1 MKLLELSSLDDLR
14 QRFGSD
20 VALSTAFGGAQPKG
34 GQPDWYRTHTAV
46 VASRSTGTAVLLY
59 IGVARGS
66 VLLQQ
71 RRKDLGRL
79 HPNFQ
84 EAVIP
89 ASLLAAVYDLAA
101 DATNSAGIDPSLITL
116 QSATVTDKQFE
127 EICMRAIE
135 QNASDIHLRVRND
148 GGESS
153 GEVLFRIDGELE
165 LFTEIEPKKLLE
177 LISAAYAKSDAKSIA
192 EGQGQWSLSRPY
204 GSFIRIEKVRNV
216 ELRFQSN
223 SERYGADAVMRVLN
237 YEGRSEVT
245 GDLRSSGYLPSQI
258 ELLEEAGYGPG
269 GSVLMIGE
277 TGSGKTTS
285 LTALIRNH
293 QGLVSRRLYA
303 AAVED
308 PPEGRPKNLS
318 QFPVARSAE
327 TGGKG
332 AQNPFTTALR
342 ALMRMDGDV
351 ILLGEIRD
359 GATAE
364 MWQELCLTGHKI
376 YATFHAPS
384 SIGGIERLCSSL
396 MGLHPETVASSD
408 VLSLAAFQKLVPRL
422 CPECKVRATEDGVFA
437 PKKLRALES
446 LGIDPKD
453 TYVRYAAGCGKCR
466 GGKKGVQVVAEM
478 FNPKTEQRRLIAAGK
493 FSEAFYSWRETRGD
507 TPFTS
512 AEVQGKTAFEV
523 GLYFASQGI
532 IGVDTLDQ
540 VVDRILAHD
549 RVNGAKGADPH
560 G

>member
-1 MKLLELSSLDDLR
+1 MKPLELSSLDDLR
-14 QRFGSD
+14 QRFGND
-20 VALSTAFGGAQPKG
+20 VALSTAFGGAPAKA

-46 VASRSTGTAVLLY
+46 IESRSTGTAVLLY

-71 RRKDLGRL
+71 RRRDLGRV

-101 DATNSAGIDPSLITL
+101 VANNSASTDPSLITR

-127 EICMRAIE
+127 EICLRAIE

-153 GEVLFRIDGELE
+153 GQVLFRIDGELE
-165 LFTEIEPKKLLE
+165 LFQEIEPKKLLE

-192 EGQGQWSLSRPY
+192 EGQGQWSPSRPY

-223 SERYGADAVMRVLN
+223 SERYGADAVLRVLN

-293 QGLVSRRLYA
+293 QGLVSQRLYA

-422 CPECKVRATEDGVFA
+422 CPDCRVLATTDGAFA

-446 LGIDPKD
+446 LGVDPEG
-453 TYVRYAAGCGKCR
+453 TYVRYPPGCGKCR
-466 GGKKGVQVVAEM
+466 GGKKGVQVIAEM

-512 AEVQGKTAFEV
+512 PEVQGKTAFEV

-549 RVNGAKGADPH
+549 LVSGARGAGVNG
-560 G
+560 

>member
-1 MKLLELSSLDDLR
+1 MKPLELSSLDDLR
-14 QRFGSD
+14 LRFGD
-20 VALSTAFGGAQPKG
+20 DIALSAAFGGAAAKG

-46 VASRSTGTAVLLY
+46 VESRSAGTAVLLY
-59 IGVARGS
+59 ISVARGS

-71 RRKDLGRL
+71 RRRDLERV

-101 DATNSAGIDPSLITL
+101 VATNSASTDPSLITR

-127 EICMRAIE
+127 EICLRAIE

-153 GEVLFRIDGELE
+153 GQVLFRIDGELE
-165 LFTEIEPKKLLE
+165 LFTEIEPKKLME

-192 EGQGQWSLSRPY
+192 EGQGQWSPSRPY

-223 SERYGADAVMRVLN
+223 SERYGADAVLRVLN

-245 GDLRSSGYLPSQI
+245 GDLKSSGYLPSQI

-293 QGLVSRRLYA
+293 QGLVSQRLYA

-308 PPEGRPKNLS
+308 PPEGRPRNLS

-408 VLSLAAFQKLVPRL
+408 VLALAAFQKLVPRL
-422 CPECKVRATEDGVFA
+422 CPHCRVPATDDGAFA
-437 PKKLRALES
+437 PKKLRALET
-446 LGIDPKD
+446 LGVDPKS
-453 TYVRYAAGCGKCR
+453 TYVRYATGCKHCR

-549 RVNGAKGADPH
+549 RVNGVKGADLN